1 MLETINQNK
10 KIGRIIARITTFF
23 LLKLSAVG
31 ILIGVLY
38 QYDFLLALILSAYAC
53 WRVFMHF
60 RSDAR
65 VKGRPEVLLPGMLIT
80 GALGLAAE
88 IWGVSN
94 GYWSYHDLD
103 GERHL
108 PYWLPIAWM
117 CSFSF
122 LYKLELELIQ
132 HIVPRTIR
140 SKFALT
146 VLVASIFP
154 VLGEM
159 IAINFGVWTYH
170 WPMQFMGV
178 PLYAVFCLVVLHLSV
193 KSLLFVFCRV
203 RGIDDPLYS
212 V

>member
-1 MLETINQNK
+1 MLKASLPEK
-10 KIGRIIARITTFF
+10 KNTAIARITSLF
-23 LLKLSAVG
+23 LCKLIAVG
-31 ILIGVLY
+31 VLVGVLY
-38 QYDFLLALILSAYAC
+38 QYDFLLAVVLSAYAC
-53 WRVFMHF
+53 WRIVMHF
-60 RSDAR
+60 RNNSPD
-65 VKGRPEVLLPGMLIT
+65 KGRPEVLLHGMLIT
-80 GALGLAAE
+80 GVFGLAAE

-94 GYWSYHDLD
+94 GYWSYHNLD

-122 LYKLELELIQ
+122 LYKLELQLIQ

-140 SKFALT
+140 HKFALT
-146 VLVASIFP
+146 VLVATIFP

-159 IAINFGVWTYH
+159 IAINFGVWSYH

-178 PLYAVFCLVVLHLSV
+178 PLYAVFCLVIVHLSV
-193 KSLLFVFCRV
+193 KSLLILFCRV
-203 RGIDDPLYS
+203 KGIDDPLFS